1 MIENWE
7 RKEDD
12 ENKNKS
18 LMLYLDSDMQNDFKE
33 QVLSVFRERSDKGL
47 LLLTSLF
54 NVNSDVALM
63 HEYFQCYKES
73 EPNFKKIMI

>member
-33 QVLSVFRERSDKGL
+33 
-47 LLLTSLF
+47 
-54 NVNSDVALM
+54 
-63 HEYFQCYKES
+63 
-73 EPNFKKIMI
+73 